1 MTEAKWLACADPY
14 GMLEFVKR
22 MSTNR
27 QSRLFACACCRRVWP
42 LLDQSPFREAVAR
55 EGPLILGGEKLI
67 RLEEAVALV
76 WGKSAAAKPES
87 RRAHAGIL
95 ELFATQGLN
104 GVILETTMKLKKWHT
119 SREAVERFM
128 LRAFG
133 RRPEHDPQPAPAER
147 PSERPARRRAAS

>member
-1 MTEAKWLACADPY
+1 MSRVRSGDAIPDAQVELRRLVVEVRE
-14 GMLEFVKR
+14 MLVQI
-22 MSTNR
+22 R
-27 QSRLFACACCRRVWP
+27 QNQGDVRAG
-42 LLDQSPFREAVAR
+42 AR

-76 WGKSAAAKPES
+76 WGKSAAAKPEG

-104 GVILETTMKLKKWHT
+104 GVILETIVKWKKWHT

-147 PSERPARRRAAS
+147 PPRRRAAS